1 MHVKVPFFVADV
13 IMVAEVLPL
22 GNVKEFQL
30 YRVDKIGGLMK
41 NKVTTLKKTEV
52 QKAPQL

>member
-22 GNVKEFQL
+22 GNVKDFQL
-30 YRVDKIGGLMK
+30 YRVDTIGGLMK